1 MYLFL
6 LNCDRYAVSPSLT
19 TRGQCFPLKKKQ
31 EIFFLSLLSA
41 IKSLK
46 M

>member
-6 LNCDRYAVSPSLT
+6 LNCDRYAVLPSLT
-19 TRGQCFPLKKKQ
+19 TRGQCFPKQ

-41 IKSLK
+41 IKLLK